1 MVAKDKLIVYMLYRA
16 LATAVAIVHFAFIL
30 FVVGGGVLV
39 LRWPRVAWVHIPAA
53 IWGALIEFASWYCPL
68 TNLENYFLRRAG
80 RAGYTE
86 GFVAHYL
93 FAVIY
98 PAGLTRGIEIA
109 IGVLVV
115 VVNATI
121 YVRLIR

>member
-1 MVAKDKLIVYMLYRA
+1 MLYRV
-16 LATAVAIVHFAFIL
+16 LATTVAIVHFAFIL
-30 FVVGGGVLV
+30 FVIVGGVLV
-39 LRWPRVAWVHIPAA
+39 LRWPRLALVHIPAA
-53 IWGALIEFASWYCPL
+53 IWGALIEFAGWYCPL

-80 RAGYTE
+80 LAGYTE

-93 FAVIY
+93 FAIIY
-98 PAGLTRGIEIA
+98 PAGLTRGLEVA
-109 IGVLVV
+109 IGLLVV